1 MDSQKLK
8 NEVSNKNIQALAV
21 SDKEKTKMLFDQEKR
36 IRALEDQLTKVQV
49 AHQQTLQEMQALRG
63 MALTAGFGGGPTTT

>member
-21 SDKEKTKMLFDQEKR
+21 SNKDLSKMVYDQEARLRK
-36 IRALEDQLTKVQV
+36 LEDQLTKVQV
-49 AHQQTLQEMQALRG
+49 AHQQTLQEIQALRG
-63 MALTAGFGGGPTTT
+63 MALTAGFGGGPTA